1 LVNLVLNYDFSSM
14 RKTGFTFHEL
24 YLWHDIGNA
33 PGNFLAGLQV
43 QPGDHF
49 EHPETKRRFRNLLE
63 VSGLLEKLVQIRP
76 EAATVEQLQ
85 LVHSKDYIE
94 KIRKMSDLS
103 GGDAGEGAPFGKGSF
118 EIALL
123 ATGGVIR
130 LSKAV
135 WNGEVDNGYALV
147 RPPGHHAERD
157 RGRGFCIFGNIA
169 VAAKFLRYDC
179 GVKRIAIVDW
189 DVHHGNGTQ
198 DAFYDDPNVLT
209 ISIHQDGLFP
219 RDSGYMGERGVK
231 SGFGSNLNIPLPPG
245 SGNGAYLTVFEEVVR
260 PALEKFVPDFIFV
273 ASGYDASVNDPLG
286 RMMVTSSGYRKMA
299 SILIDVA
306 DTFCNGR
313 LVVAHEGGYSLSYV
327 PYCGLAV
334 IEELANKPTEILD
347 PNLSKRDA
355 IPGQDLQ
362 AHQAEIINKA
372 VESIEL
378 IPNEA

>member
-1 LVNLVLNYDFSSM
+1 M

-33 PGNFLAGLQV
+33 PGTFLAGLHV
-43 QPGDHF
+43 QPGDHY

-63 VSGLLEKLVQIRP
+63 VSGLLDKLVKIRP

-85 LVHSKDYIE
+85 LFHTKDYIE
-94 KIRKMSDLS
+94 KIRKMSDIS

-118 EIALL
+118 EIASL
-123 ATGGVIR
+123 ATGGVIQ
-130 LSKAV
+130 LAKAV
-135 WNGEVDNGYALV
+135 WNGEVENGYALV
-147 RPPGHHAERD
+147 RPPGHHAERG

-169 VAAKFLRYDC
+169 VAAKFLCHDY

-219 RDSGYMGERGVK
+219 LDSGNICERGVK

-245 SGNGAYLTVFEEVVR
+245 SGNGAYLSVFERVVR

-286 RMMVTSSGYRKMA
+286 RMMVTSSGYREMTR
-299 SILIDVA
+299 ILIDAA

-334 IEELANKPTEILD
+334 IEELADNRTEILD
-347 PNLSKRDA
+347 PNLAKRDD

-362 AHQAEIINKA
+362 SHQEDIINKA
-372 VESIEL
+372 VECIEL
-378 IPNEA
+378 IPSGA